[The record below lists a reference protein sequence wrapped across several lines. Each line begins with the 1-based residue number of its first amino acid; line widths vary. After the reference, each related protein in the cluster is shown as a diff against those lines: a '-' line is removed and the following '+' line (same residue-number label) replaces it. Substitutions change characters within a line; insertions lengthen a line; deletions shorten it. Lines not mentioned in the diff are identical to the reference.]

1 MAWSPSWSASGS
13 RTVYVSLYALAYAV
27 YVGVYLAAPESIAS
41 PVWRTTLAAGV
52 TTLVLFFPGLLL
64 KNSNTYDV
72 YWSVTPIVNGLLWMR
87 EYAAWKEP
95 TAALAL
101 FVTAFWGLRLTYNWS
116 THFSTFDV
124 EDWRYVDMRK
134 KTGRAYPV
142 ASFFALYCFPFTLIT
157 LGTIPLHAAIAH
169 RGPTPPLAFAALAL
183 GVGATV
189 LEAIS
194 DVQLARFRRT
204 NRDPARFM
212 DEGLWAY
219 SRHPNYCGEML
230 VWWAL
235 ALFGLSVTPSY
246 VMVLGAVGVTGMI
259 VFASIPMADQRAVAK
274 RPAYAEHMRRTSALF
289 PWFRK
294 PA

>member
-1 MAWSPSWSASGS
+1 MAWTKGASRG
-13 RTVYVSLYALAYAV
+13 VYFGLYAVAYAV
-27 YVGVYLAAPESIAS
+27 YVGVYVAAPLAS
-41 PVWRTTLAAGV
+41 PVWRTTVAGGV
-52 TTLVLFFPGLLL
+52 TTFVLFFPGLVL

-72 YWSVTPIVNGLLWMR
+72 YWSVTPVVNGVLWMR
-87 EYAAWKEP
+87 EYDAWGST

-124 EDWRYVDMRK
+124 EDWRYVDMRR
-134 KTGRAYPV
+134 KTGKAYPF
-142 ASFFALYCFPFTLIT
+142 ASFFALYVFPFTLIT

-169 RGPTPPLAFAALAL
+169 RGPTSPLAFAALAL

-189 LEAIS
+189 LEAVA
-194 DVQLARFRRT
+194 DVQLGRFRRT

-219 SRHPNYCGEML
+219 SRHPNYCGEL
-230 VWWAL
+230 LTWWAI
-235 ALFGLSVTPSY
+235 ALFGLAVAPSFT
-246 VMVLGAVGVTGMI
+246 MVLGALGVTAMI
-259 VFASIPMADQRAVAK
+259 VFASIPMADARTVAR

-294 PA
+294 RGP